1 MNELFSNFFAQTTHG
16 IVFITIGLVIFSVG
30 KVIKDLIEPSS
41 IDEHLTSK
49 DNFAVAV
56 SMTGYYFGIMIIFL
70 AIISSPGRGFFTDIL
85 MVLYFSIVGILFLNL
100 SHFVNEKFIF
110 HKLDILKEIYDDR
123 NNAAAIAVFGN
134 YISNSIFLAIALT
147 GEPGKENLIGFKS
160 FDLDSDLAIILE
172 GTVVSICFFVIGQL
186 AQIAF
191 VYYYSKITPY
201 DYQAEIREK
210 NNTAAGISLAGALV
224 AIGIIVARSLRQDF
238 VSFAETGI
246 LVAMEFLL
254 SLLLLP
260 MLRFFTDKIIMKG
273 TLSKEIVEDKNIG
286 AAIIEACVFISFAG
300 VIFYSL

>member
-1 MNELFSNFFAQTTHG
+1 MNELFSNFFAQKTHG

-134 YISNSIFLAIALT
+134 YISNSIFLAIAL
-147 GEPGKENLIGFKS
+147 
-160 FDLDSDLAIILE
+160 
-172 GTVVSICFFVIGQL
+172 
-186 AQIAF
+186 
-191 VYYYSKITPY
+191 
-201 DYQAEIREK
+201 
-210 NNTAAGISLAGALV
+210 
-224 AIGIIVARSLRQDF
+224 
-238 VSFAETGI
+238 
-246 LVAMEFLL
+246 
-254 SLLLLP
+254 
-260 MLRFFTDKIIMKG
+260 
-273 TLSKEIVEDKNIG
+273 
-286 AAIIEACVFISFAG
+286 
-300 VIFYSL
+300 